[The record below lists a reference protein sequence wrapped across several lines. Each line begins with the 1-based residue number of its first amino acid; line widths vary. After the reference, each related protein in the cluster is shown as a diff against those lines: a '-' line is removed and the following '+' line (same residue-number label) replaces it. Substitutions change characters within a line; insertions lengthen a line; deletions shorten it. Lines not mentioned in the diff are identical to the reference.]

1 MKIHIDVRE
10 KYLINEIENDPIFN
24 HELIKKQLDL
34 GDIIIYDNEDNIKL
48 LIERKTISDLTSSI
62 KDGRYNEQSL
72 RLNSFDIHNHNIIY
86 LIEGNFNFNKDIN
99 MIYSAMISL
108 LYHKGF
114 SIWQSDNVQSTKD
127 IIKRMASKIEK
138 ELPKKQSFYS
148 LDNNV
153 NNKEYIDCI
162 KLSKK
167 ENITKDNI
175 HEIMLSQIPNVSTSL
190 ARIILQK
197 HNNIFQLKES
207 LELDKDCLN
216 SIKYVMSNGKERK
229 ISSLAINSIKNL
241 LV

>member
-1 MKIHIDVRE
+1 MKIHVDVRE

-34 GDIIIYDNEDNIKL
+34 GDIIIYDNDDNIKL

-153 NNKEYIDCI
+153 INKEYIDCI

-207 LELDKDCLN
+207 LEADEDCLN

>member
-1 MKIHIDVRE
+1 
-10 KYLINEIENDPIFN
+10 
-24 HELIKKQLDL
+24 
-34 GDIIIYDNEDNIKL
+34 
-48 LIERKTISDLTSSI
+48 
-62 KDGRYNEQSL
+62 
-72 RLNSFDIHNHNIIY
+72 
-86 LIEGNFNFNKDIN
+86 
-99 MIYSAMISL
+99 
-108 LYHKGF
+108 
-114 SIWQSDNVQSTKD
+114 
-127 IIKRMASKIEK
+127 MASKIEK

-153 NNKEYIDCI
+153 INKEYIDCI

-216 SIKYVMSNGKERK
+216 SIKYVLSNGKERK

>member
-1 MKIHIDVRE
+1 MKIHVDVRE

-153 NNKEYIDCI
+153 INKEYIDCI

-216 SIKYVMSNGKERK
+216 SIKYVLSNGKERK